1 MADTNSKL
9 QGLLSNPLFNLGTGL
24 LAASGPSRE
33 PVGFGQA
40 LASGM
45 QFATQR
51 QAEQMKLQM
60 AREEMEAAR
69 SQRELE
75 AQQRQAI
82 KEFSGLLSPG
92 QTPGPVVSATPAAI
106 NTPEGQSRAMG
117 LLGQIYPEAFAQ
129 QAAARQFA
137 APAEAPRVSTSVNDF
152 VMMNPDLTPG
162 TPEFREQYKEFT
174 QQQDPSGAL
183 TDQVQLQLLSLQL
196 ENARTERAQNE
207 KTLAQEIAATRK
219 DVNSDLSKLQEMAQ
233 LNERLQGTFL
243 EAGMVNP
250 DLRRDTASVIQGIQQ
265 TFGADTAEAKQRI
278 ADFDRFQK
286 LTQDFVINS
295 IDRFA
300 TSGSLTNNKFDAL
313 LSSNASLGTSPQANN
328 LIFADNI
335 NAILDASEIEGID
348 IPNAQSL
355 RDLAGN
361 LKKGAQ
367 PQSVVPVDI
376 ETMPIG
382 DLKNLDTTGLT
393 PAQINRAIQ
402 RVREAGL

>member
-1 MADTNSKL
+1 MNKFGNHIT
-9 QGLLSNPLFNLGTGL
+9 GLLSDPLFNLGTGL
-24 LAASGPSRE
+24 LASSGPSMQ

-51 QAEQMKLQM
+51 QAEQMKLQQ
-60 AREEMEAAR
+60 ARDEMESTKRRNDAI
-69 SQRELE
+69 
-75 AQQRQAI
+75 AQ
-82 KEFSGLLSPG
+82 FSGLLAPG
-92 QTPGPVVSATPAAI
+92 QTPGPVVSATPPAI
-106 NTPEGQSRAMG
+106 STPQGQSQAMG

-137 APAEAPRVSTSVNDF
+137 APEKVEAPRVSTSVNDF
-152 VMMNPDLTPG
+152 MLMNPDLAPG
-162 TPEFREQYKEFT
+162 SAEFKTEYKNFMS
-174 QQQDPSGAL
+174 QQDPNGAL

-196 ENARTERAQNE
+196 ENERAKRAETE
-207 KTLAQEIAATRK
+207 KTRTQEIAATRR

-233 LNERLQGTFL
+233 LNQRLQGTFL

-250 DLRRDTASVIQGIQQ
+250 DLRRDAASVIQGIQQ
-265 TFGADTAEAKQRI
+265 TFGADTSEAKQRL

-300 TSGSLTNNKFDAL
+300 SSGALTNAKFDAL
-313 LSSNASLGTSPQANN
+313 LSSNASLGASPQANN

-335 NAILDASEIEGID
+335 KAILDAAEIEGID
-348 IPNAQSL
+348 VPNAGPLRELADSL
-355 RDLAGN
+355 
-361 LKKGAQ
+361 KMGAQ
-367 PQSVVPVDI
+367 PQSAAPVNI
-376 ETMPIG
+376 ETMPID
-382 DLKNLDTTGLT
+382 DLMNLDTTGLT
-393 PAQINRAIQ
+393 PAQINRAMQ